1 MSLAGPQLPQLPVDP
16 LPPAAL
22 LLLGHRLWVMGGQT
36 GAPAQSEFV
45 KDLAAGKAPPPAPPP
60 LRDVWRS
67 DDGAE

>member
-1 MSLAGPQLPQLPVDP
+1 M
-16 LPPAAL
+16 
-22 LLLGHRLWVMGGQT
+22 LLGHRLWVMGGQT

>member
-1 MSLAGPQLPQLPVDP
+1 MSPAGPQLPVDP
-16 LPPAAL
+16 LPPAL